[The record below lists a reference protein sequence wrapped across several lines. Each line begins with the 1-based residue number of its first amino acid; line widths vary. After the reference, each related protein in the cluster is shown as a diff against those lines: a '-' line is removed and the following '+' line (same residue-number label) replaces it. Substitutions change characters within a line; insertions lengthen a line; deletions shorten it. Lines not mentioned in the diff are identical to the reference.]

1 MVTHKFTIGDRVLF
15 LASGVDFNIP
25 RGTYTI
31 VRKLPVEGRD
41 CQYRVKSTDDGHERV
56 LRESQIVR
64 S

>member
-1 MVTHKFTIGDRVLF
+1 VLF